1 MHGLIRP
8 YQPHPKSFYMY
19 DIPDKPKLPV
29 FLYLQDNPTQMHRQ
43 TRDGSFYITE
53 TDVHADHEYRLEVR

>member
-1 MHGLIRP
+1 
-8 YQPHPKSFYMY
+8 MY

-53 TDVHADHEYRLEVR
+53 TDVHAAREYRSE